1 MGEGGMASKPSEPQS
16 NRKSVVYIGGVDE
29 VWKELASE
37 YCSIGKAT
45 EEILEKHQPGDPGK
59 LDFINTNSIKRC
71 LL

>member
-45 EEILEKHQPGDPGK
+45 EEILDKHQPGDPGEPG
-59 LDFINTNSIKRC
+59 LINAKPSKRC
-71 LL
+71 L